1 LKRWIHWKII
11 FAVTILLLFSTLFM
25 VLYIDM
31 MKLPDSGFS
40 RGIELIQFDISG
52 DYEDYYAKNTFII
65 PDHDTFLLT
74 YADSS
79 SITAMQ
85 IDASGEPL
93 KTLKLNTSASIQ
105 NINGQKYEDQDS
117 LNLFFKDRNQ
127 LIFEQSFSLKTGEP
141 LKDAALIINNPR
153 RSHLGSD
160 HLLYANDKAIYLYYE
175 GQHYEISEANFIE
188 TLTSNHIDSQWYIT
202 FTYYDQTGYRQ
213 KLVVLDEFMKPLKE
227 VELQKYVGSNS
238 MIPSEIALF
247 IHQNHY
253 YSTTVF
259 KDQKSG
265 TNYVHMFDGP
275 LDSSEQFDMTKF
287 TSKNYSLFPTYY
299 LQNNRVMIAFSF
311 DTSIGRVDIQT
322 SGGQFTN
329 LVASEV
335 NEMSFKALTNSIHP
349 SIKPIFF
356 ELKTEPSSKKNQ
368 YIVFS
373 EISKGQSTLYL
384 SSNHPDLIEKSLN
397 IKSKEIMN
405 LLLTTLTTFLPLS
418 YLGLIL
424 EVYIL
429 MPILILVLIAS
440 MFYINWA
447 ERNGNKLLKVSILLH
462 IIAKL
467 IFVNSKIIGQTEKF
481 DNFPFFIDTPAEV
494 FGWGIVLTAIALY
507 CFMDFSKRN
516 KGTHYMKSYIFFNII
531 DLIFFVMLYTPY
543 LFLS

>member
-11 FAVTILLLFSTLFM
+11 FSVTILLLFSALFI

-31 MKLPDSGFS
+31 MKLPDTGFS
-40 RGIELIQFDISG
+40 RGIELIRFEITG
-52 DYEDYYAKNTFII
+52 DYEDYYSKNTFII

-79 SITAMQ
+79 SVTTMK
-85 IDASGEPL
+85 IDGSGVPL
-93 KTLKLNTSASIQ
+93 NTLKLNSSVYIQ
-105 NINGQKYEDQDS
+105 SINGHRSDDHDII
-117 LNLFFKDRNQ
+117 NLFFKDRNQ

-153 RSHLGSD
+153 KSHLGSD
-160 HLLYANDKAIYLYYE
+160 HLLYANDNAIYLYYK
-175 GQHYEISEANFIE
+175 GQHFEISKAKYIE
-188 TLTSNHIDSQWYIT
+188 TLTSNHVDNLWYIT
-202 FTYYDQTGYRQ
+202 FTYYDQNAYRQ
-213 KLVVLDEFMKPLKE
+213 KLVVLDEFMKPMKE
-227 VELQKYVGSNS
+227 VELQKYIGSNS
-238 MIPSEIALF
+238 MIPSEIALY
-247 IHQNHY
+247 IHQNRY

-265 TNYVHMFDGP
+265 TNYVYMFDGP

-335 NEMSFKALTNSIHP
+335 NNMSFNALTNTIHP

-356 ELKTEPSSKKNQ
+356 ELMSDPSLKKNQ
-368 YIVFS
+368 YLVFS
-373 EISKGQSTLYL
+373 EISKGESTLYL

-397 IKSKEIMN
+397 INSREIMN
-405 LLLTTLTTFLPLS
+405 LLMTTLTTFLPLS
-418 YLGLIL
+418 YVGLIL

-481 DNFPFFIDTPAEV
+481 ENFPFFIDTPVEV
-494 FGWGIVLTAIALY
+494 FGWGIVLTTIALY
-507 CFMDFSKRN
+507 CFLDFSKRN
-516 KGTHYMKSYIFFNII
+516 KGTHYMKSYIFFNVI